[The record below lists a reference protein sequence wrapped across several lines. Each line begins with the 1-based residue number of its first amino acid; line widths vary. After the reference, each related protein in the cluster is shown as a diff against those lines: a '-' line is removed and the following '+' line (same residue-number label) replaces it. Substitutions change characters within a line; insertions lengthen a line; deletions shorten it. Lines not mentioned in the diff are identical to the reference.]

1 MTKLQTL
8 QNELS
13 RLNSEILTDTGYTLR
28 QKTKRIVV
36 ITDTIARE
44 LLRNHGVAMIAGSSI
59 SAGVGLPLLNII
71 GKDSDL
77 YINVSNGDLLRKEGG
92 VW

>member
-44 LLRNHGVAMIAGSSI
+44 LLRNPGVAVIAGSSI
-59 SAGVGLPLLNII
+59 SAGVGLPLNII

>member
-44 LLRNHGVAMIAGSSI
+44 LLRNHGVAVIAGSSI
-59 SAGVGLPLLNII
+59 SAGVGLPLNII

>member
-13 RLNSEILTDTGYTLR
+13 RLNNEILTDTGYTLR

-44 LLRNHGVAMIAGSSI
+44 LLRNPGVAVIAGSSI
-59 SAGVGLPLLNII
+59 SAGVGLPLNII

-77 YINVSNGDLLRKEGG
+77 YINVSNGDLLRKEDG